1 MTFHYK
7 KCLNSLSEPYPSVL
21 YQSVVCE
28 YLTSERN
35 AAIAFLSSLLC
46 QLNWSFSEFI
56 GMLQEIQNSANRPQK
71 VNSTQMLT
79 SNKLI

>member
-7 KCLNSLSEPYPSVL
+7 KFLNSLSEPYPSVL

-28 YLTSERN
+28 YLKTERN

-56 GMLQEIQNSANRPQK
+56 GMLQEIQNSANRPQR
-71 VNSTQMLT
+71 VN
-79 SNKLI
+79 